1 MTDQQR
7 YEDNIIFNINYYA
20 RDILSIKQLKRL
32 KKYIDELIDEREN
45 CPGDS
50 PLLEISVKE
59 QRYMSLYSFVYEN
72 VLEDEAN
79 FVLGSRWSVDGI
91 QEPKGMAGDD
101 IRDDIELITKLCNH
115 ISPGRYVVSRIIGL
129 KSDNDIEVRE
139 IDRYEEIR
147 KCL

>member
-45 CPGDS
+45 YPGDS

-79 FVLGSRWSVDGI
+79 FVLGSRWSK
-91 QEPKGMAGDD
+91 QLERDD
-101 IRDDIELITKLCNH
+101 IRGDIELITKLCNH